1 MGIAAELVG
10 NVLAAPALKNIPV
23 KGEDRQIAELR
34 IMSASYRRQADGT
47 LEQIN
52 DKTFP
57 VQVTIWHEDTAKR
70 VFELIRVGASV
81 VVKGDLYVNPW
92 LDDEGEPQAGVRMDA
107 QSISLN
113 LQRVEKVIYR
123 ARQPREQDVGTTQ
136 REPIHEPT
144 DF

>member
-34 IMSASYRRQADGT
+34 IMSASYRRLQDGS

-52 DKTFP
+52 DKTFT
-57 VQVTIWHEDTAKR
+57 VQVTVWHEDTAKR
-70 VFELIRVGASV
+70 VFDHIKVGASV

-92 LDDEGEPQAGVRMDA
+92 IDDEGDPQAGVRMDA

-113 LQRVEKVIYR
+113 LQRIDKVVYR
-123 ARQPREQDVGTTQ
+123 ARQPREQDAGATQ